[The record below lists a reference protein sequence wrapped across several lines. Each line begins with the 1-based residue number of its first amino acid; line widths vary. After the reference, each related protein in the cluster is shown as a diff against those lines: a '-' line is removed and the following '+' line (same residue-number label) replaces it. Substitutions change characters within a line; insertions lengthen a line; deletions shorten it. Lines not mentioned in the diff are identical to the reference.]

1 MTAPKGKWLKIN
13 NNVVQLG
20 WGTVGKGEDRV
31 TDVARP
37 AVLLGPVVPFSS
49 CGSLHGIH
57 RNLAC
62 KLEAGARRA
71 DGNESGIHP
80 LAD

>member
-1 MTAPKGKWLKIN
+1 MWFSLDGGAS
-13 NNVVQLG
+13 
-20 WGTVGKGEDRV
+20 GKGEDRV

-37 AVLLGPVVPFSS
+37 AVLLVPVVPFSS
-49 CGSLHGIH
+49 CGSLHGIN

-62 KLEAGARRA
+62 KLEAGVRRA